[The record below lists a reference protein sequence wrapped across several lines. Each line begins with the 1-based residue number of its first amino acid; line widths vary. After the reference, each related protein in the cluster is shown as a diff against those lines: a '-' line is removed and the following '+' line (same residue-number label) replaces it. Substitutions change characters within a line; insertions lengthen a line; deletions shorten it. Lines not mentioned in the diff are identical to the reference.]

1 MGFFS
6 CSFQK
11 TDEEKFWNWF
21 CKNSQMIY
29 DFEENQEVIFDK
41 IQEQLHKINPN
52 LTFEISSVKNG
63 KRDFVI
69 SADGIIEVFP
79 FVEKLYSA
87 RPELEE
93 WNFVKFRPRRKIDNS
108 IRIGNKELNPADI
121 KFMFIQDDSDGKIG
135 IVLFM
140 NGYNEN
146 EIEVYDQIGFL
157 FLDEALGEYD
167 TETYIGNII
176 LQGFDSDYFD
186 KSVGIE
192 LLSNEF
198 DKIKDT
204 L

>member
-1 MGFFS
+1 MGLFS

-29 DFEENQEVIFDK
+29 DFESNQEVIFDK
-41 IQEQLHKINPN
+41 IQEQLYKINSN

-69 SADGIIEVFP
+69 SADGILEAFP
-79 FVEKLYSA
+79 FVEKLYTA
-87 RPELEE
+87 RPELKE
-93 WNFVKFRPRRKIDNS
+93 WNFIKFRPRRKIDNS
-108 IRIGNKELNPADI
+108 IKIGNKELHPADI
-121 KFMFIQDDSDGKIG
+121 KFMFIKDDSDGKIG
-135 IVLFM
+135 IVIFM

-186 KSVGIE
+186 KSAGIE
-192 LLSNEF
+192 LLPNEF
-198 DKIKDT
+198 DKIKYT

>member
-1 MGFFS
+1 
-6 CSFQK
+6 
-11 TDEEKFWNWF
+11 
-21 CKNSQMIY
+21 MIY
-29 DFEENQEVIFDK
+29 DFQSNQEVIFDK

-79 FVEKLYSA
+79 FVEKLYTS
-87 RPELEE
+87 RPNLKE
-93 WNFVKFRPRRKIDNS
+93 WNFVKFRPRRKIANS
-108 IRIGNKELNPADI
+108 IRIGNKELYPDDI
-121 KFMFIQDDSDGKIG
+121 KFMFIQDDSVGKIG
-135 IVLFM
+135 IALFM

-146 EIEVYDQIGFL
+146 EIEVYEQIGFL

-167 TETYIGNII
+167 TEIYVGNII

-204 L
+204 LDCSCKRNKRPKNSAGK